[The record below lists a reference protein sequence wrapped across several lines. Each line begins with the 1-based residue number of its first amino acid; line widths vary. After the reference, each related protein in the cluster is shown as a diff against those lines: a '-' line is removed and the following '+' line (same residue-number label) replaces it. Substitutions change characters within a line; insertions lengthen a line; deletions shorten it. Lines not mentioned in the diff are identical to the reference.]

1 MEKSKERL
9 EVLNRINEFEKEK
22 KFDID
27 VENDLPAKP
36 LEANEVDYLNKIYL
50 NKLCYD
56 YLTLDDESKNPI
68 INDMIYHLAKIT
80 NKKHIPILIGVGIP
94 EKIAWNHNFILC

>member
-36 LEANEVDYLNKIYL
+36 LEANEQV
-50 NKLCYD
+50 KLIRK
-56 YLTLDDESKNPI
+56 LPI
-68 INDMIYHLAKIT
+68 ILLENL
-80 NKKHIPILIGVGIP
+80 LI
-94 EKIAWNHNFILC
+94 N

>member
-36 LEANEVDYLNKIYL
+36 LEANEVDYLNK
-50 NKLCYD
+50 KLA
-56 YLTLDDESKNPI
+56 SK
-68 INDMIYHLAKIT
+68 INT
-80 NKKHIPILIGVGIP
+80 
-94 EKIAWNHNFILC
+94 KIANYIARKFIDKLIKNYLKKTKKRF

>member
-36 LEANEVDYLNKIYL
+36 LEANEVDNLNK
-50 NKLCYD
+50 KL
-56 YLTLDDESKNPI
+56 I
-68 INDMIYHLAKIT
+68 
-80 NKKHIPILIGVGIP
+80 
-94 EKIAWNHNFILC
+94 

>member
-1 MEKSKERL
+1 MKKSKERL

-36 LEANEVDYLNKIYL
+36 LEANEVDYLNK
-50 NKLCYD
+50 KLTSIRK
-56 YLTLDDESKNPI
+56 LPI
-68 INDMIYHLAKIT
+68 ILLENL
-80 NKKHIPILIGVGIP
+80 LI
-94 EKIAWNHNFILC
+94 N